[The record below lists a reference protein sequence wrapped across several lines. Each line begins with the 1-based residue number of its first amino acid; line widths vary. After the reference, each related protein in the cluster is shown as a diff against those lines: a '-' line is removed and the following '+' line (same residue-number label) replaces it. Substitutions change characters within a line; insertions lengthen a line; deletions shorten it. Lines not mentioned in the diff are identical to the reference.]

1 MDLLGEVGMDKQA
14 EDLNRGKIN
23 AGRGVAKKQESNS
36 DTESSAEKNKD
47 KDRPDDRAR
56 KAGY

>member
-1 MDLLGEVGMDKQA
+1 MDKQE

-23 AGRGVAKKQESNS
+23 AGRGVAKKRDSNS
-36 DTESSAEKNKD
+36 DTKPSAEKEND
-47 KDRPDDRAR
+47 KNRPDDRAR

>member
-1 MDLLGEVGMDKQA
+1 MLGKVGMDKQE

-23 AGRGVAKKQESNS
+23 AGRGVAKKRDSNS
-36 DTESSAEKNKD
+36 DTKPSAEKEND
-47 KDRPDDRAR
+47 KNRPDDRAR